1 MPTGLTRR
9 YLFPFGQDNPATPLF
24 DPVEQAKISLSPESL
39 KQVPP
44 SVNARVGAEG
54 LPQNMRET
62 HVRTGS
68 SGKTRTGTTTTDRRA
83 TQRVQFTASAD
94 VFELSSGAR
103 FSART
108 TDLGP
113 GGCFVDTLIPFPV
126 GSTVKIVLRRQK
138 ATFETGGSV
147 VYSQSGLGMGIAFSE
162 LTAEQRAELAS
173 WLKETVAEKGT
184 SYGAA
189 ATPAKTAHVDSSDHA
204 ILLRLINRL
213 VHKGVLTEEE
223 GLALLHDPML

>member
-1 MPTGLTRR
+1 M
-9 YLFPFGQDNPATPLF
+9 
-24 DPVEQAKISLSPESL
+24 
-39 KQVPP
+39 
-44 SVNARVGAEG
+44 
-54 LPQNMRET
+54 
-62 HVRTGS
+62 
-68 SGKTRTGTTTTDRRA
+68 SGKTKTAATSTDRRA

-94 VFELSSGAR
+94 VVELSSGAK

-162 LTAEQRAELAS
+162 LTADQRGELAS
-173 WLKETVAEKGT
+173 WLKETAHEKGT
-184 SYGAA
+184 AYGAG
-189 ATPAKTAHVDSSDHA
+189 PAVPANTAHIDSSDHA

-213 VHKGVLTEEE
+213 VHKGIFTEEE
-223 GLALLHDPML
+223 GLALLNDPML

>member
-1 MPTGLTRR
+1 
-9 YLFPFGQDNPATPLF
+9 
-24 DPVEQAKISLSPESL
+24 
-39 KQVPP
+39 
-44 SVNARVGAEG
+44 
-54 LPQNMRET
+54 MRET

-68 SGKTRTGTTTTDRRA
+68 SGKTKTAASAIDRRTA
-83 TQRVQFTASAD
+83 QRVQFTASAD
-94 VFELSSGAR
+94 VVELSSGAR

-126 GSTVKIVLRRQK
+126 GSTVKIILRRQK

-162 LTAEQRAELAS
+162 LTADQRTELAL
-173 WLKETVAEKGT
+173 WLKDTAHEKGT
-184 SYGAA
+184 AYGAA
-189 ATPAKTAHVDSSDHA
+189 ATVPVNTAHIHSSDHA

-213 VHKGVLTEEE
+213 VHRGIFSEEE
-223 GLALLHDPML
+223 GLALLNDPML